1 MPITSIN
8 PYNGKTIAEYTENT
22 PEELEQI
29 IQRASN
35 AFQKWQNE
43 PVSVRGEYL
52 AKVADL
58 LEERSEDASEMIT
71 NEMGKL
77 LGESRAEIKLVV
89 NILRY
94 YAKNAAHFLKDQEV
108 ESPIGKATVQY
119 RPIGVILGIEPWNF
133 PFYQMVRMAAPN
145 FACGNTVIMKQASNV
160 TGCALF
166 FQKLF
171 DDAGV
176 PEGVYNT
183 LVLSGSKTSDLLN
196 DDRIVGVS
204 LTGSETVGAVVA
216 SIAAKN
222 LKKSVMELGGSDALI
237 VLDEVDLDK
246 AVDLAMMAR
255 LSNAGQICI
264 SSKRIIL
271 HKDIA
276 DDFMAKMNKKISLLK
291 PGNPMEKETSLAPI
305 NTQKALETLLD
316 QVKRAVDNGATLVQG
331 GKKVET
337 DGFFMEP
344 AVLTEITPEN
354 PLFYEEMF
362 GPIVVYYVAE
372 NDDEAIKLANNSH
385 YGLGGA
391 VFSSNIE
398 RAKKVASQIETGM
411 VFINTPTISAPELPF
426 GGIKR
431 SGYGR
436 ELSGDGLREFVNKK
450 LINVNEKGDFGP
462 IFSI

>member
-1 MPITSIN
+1 MAITSIN
-8 PYNGKTIAEYTENT
+8 PYNGETIAEYTENT
-22 PEELEQI
+22 PQELEQI
-29 IQRASN
+29 IRRAN
-35 AFQKWQNE
+35 DAFQKWQHE
-43 PVSVRGEYL
+43 PVSVRAGYL

-58 LEERSEDASEMIT
+58 LETRSEEASEIIT

-77 LGESRAEIKLVV
+77 LGESRAEIKLTIS
-89 NILRY
+89 ILRY
-94 YAKNAAHFLKDQEV
+94 YAEHSEHFLQDQEV

-133 PFYQMVRMAAPN
+133 PFYQIVRMAAPN
-145 FACGNTVIMKQASNV
+145 IACGNTVIMKQASNV

-171 DDAGV
+171 DDADV
-176 PEGVYNT
+176 PNGVYNT
-183 LVLSGSKTSDLLN
+183 IILSGSKTSDLLN
-196 DDRIVGVS
+196 NDRIAGVS
-204 LTGSETVGAVVA
+204 LTGSEKAGAVVA
-216 SIAAKN
+216 SVAAKN

-246 AVDLAMMAR
+246 AVDLAMVAR
-255 LSNAGQICI
+255 MSNAGQVCI

-271 HKDIA
+271 HKNIA
-276 DDFMAKMNKKISLLK
+276 DGFMTRLNEKLSLLK
-291 PGNPMEKETSLAPI
+291 PGNPLEKETSLAPV
-305 NTQKALETLLD
+305 NTENALETLLD

-331 GKKVET
+331 GKKIET

-344 AVLTEITPEN
+344 AVLTGITPEN

-362 GPIVVYYVAE
+362 GPIVVYYIAE
-372 NDDEAIKLANNSH
+372 NDDEAIKIANNSH

-398 RAKKVASQIETGM
+398 RAKQVASKIEAGM

-436 ELSGDGLREFVNKK
+436 ELSGDGLHEFVNKK
-450 LINVNEKGDFGP
+450 LINVNETGNFGP
-462 IFSI
+462 VFSV